1 MMTMMIKP
9 VVDMLSSLEANG
21 QGPARTGARH

>member
-9 VVDMLSSLEANG
+9 VVDMLCSLEANG
-21 QGPARTGARH
+21 RGPARTGAWH

>member
-1 MMTMMIKP
+1 MTMMIKP
-9 VVDMLSSLEANG
+9 VVDMLCSLEANG